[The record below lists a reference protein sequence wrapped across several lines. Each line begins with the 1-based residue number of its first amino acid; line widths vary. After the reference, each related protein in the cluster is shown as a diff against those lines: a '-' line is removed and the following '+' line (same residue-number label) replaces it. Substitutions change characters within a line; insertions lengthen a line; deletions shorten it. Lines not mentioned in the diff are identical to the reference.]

1 MIERSAVPGP
11 EHLDRVFRA
20 LAHPARR
27 DMLARL
33 STAPHSVGDLAA
45 PYAMSLAAAS
55 KHVQTL
61 EGAGLVQRTVE
72 GRTHMCR
79 LDPAPLAAVHEW
91 IGPYERFWSDPS
103 GSLAAMFRPS
113 GNELTPDTGQVPWP
127 TP

>member
-1 MIERSAVPGP
+1 MIERSAVLEP

-72 GRTHMCR
+72 GRTHVCR
-79 LDPAPLAAVHEW
+79 LDPAPLAWAHEW
-91 IGPYERFWSDPS
+91 IRSYEQFWSDRLD
-103 GSLAAMFRPS
+103 SLEA
-113 GNELTPDTGQVPWP
+113 
-127 TP
+127 